1 MYPTFDL
8 CQITASI
15 FISSSKIKRN
25 VDDDKRTRTETETLT
40 RSAARR
46 SFLITPTKFARLFFT
61 PGLILVGIASPSVT
75 RSHSSIGDIF
85 IDFAVLRI
93 SVRV

>member
-1 MYPTFDL
+1 MHPRFDS
-8 CQITASI
+8 CQIPTSLY
-15 FISSSKIKRN
+15 ISSSKIKRS
-25 VDDDKRTRTETETLT
+25 VDDKRTRREMETLT

-46 SFLITPTKFARLFFT
+46 SFLITLTKFARLFFT

-75 RSHSSIGDIF
+75 RSHSSIEDIF
-85 IDFAVLRI
+85 IAFAVLRI